1 MAILREEIKGT
12 VIHNIIK
19 SSNIT
24 ESKYDTA
31 DKTMT
36 VKFSSG
42 LEYEYKDVPH
52 EVYVQFRLAESQ
64 GKFFSSKISKVYQFK
79 KLQ

>member
-31 DKTMT
+31 EKTMT
-36 VKFSSG
+36 VKFSNG
-42 LEYEYKDVPH
+42 LQYEYKDVPH
-52 EVYVQFRLAESQ
+52 EVYVQFRMAESQ
-64 GKFFSSKISKVYQFK
+64 GKFFSSKISKAYQYK
-79 KLQ
+79 KL